1 MFIPLD
7 IFRETHHNID
17 NKTEAWLTFLST
29 DSPEIIIRLI
39 NKYPQ
44 FREMYDEIY
53 TMCSN
58 VEKVMEMFSK
68 ELLELDKNTVQYM
81 IDEMQDTID
90 SQKETINSQQSRLE
104 EQQGTISS
112 QQNRLEEQQ
121 GTINSQQHQLQETRQ
136 FLNEALERIS
146 QLEKE
151 RYGREK

>member
-29 DSPEIIIRLI
+29 DSPEIIIKLI

-58 VEKVMEMFSK
+58 VEKVMEGFAKRNYQQPAEPIGGAAGNNKQPAEPVGGAAGNNQQPAAPASR
-68 ELLELDKNTVQYM
+68 DKTV
-81 IDEMQDTID
+81 
-90 SQKETINSQQSRLE
+90 S
-104 EQQGTISS
+104 
-112 QQNRLEEQQ
+112 
-121 GTINSQQHQLQETRQ
+121 
-136 FLNEALERIS
+136 
-146 QLEKE
+146 
-151 RYGREK
+151 

>member
-29 DSPEIIIRLI
+29 DSPEIIIKLI

-58 VEKVMEMFSK
+58 VEKVMVMFSK

-112 QQNRLEEQQ
+112 QQ
-121 GTINSQQHQLQETRQ
+121 HQLQETRQ

>member
-29 DSPEIIIRLI
+29 DSPEIIIKLI

-53 TMCSN
+53 AMCSN

-90 SQKETINSQQSRLE
+90 SQQSRLEKQQGTINSQQSRLE
-104 EQQGTISS
+104 K
-112 QQNRLEEQQ
+112 QQ
-121 GTINSQQHQLQETRQ
+121 GTINSQQHQIQETRQ
-136 FLNEALERIS
+136 LLNEALERIS

-151 RYGREK
+151 RYGSEK